1 MTAFRKSLAVLAMTA
16 VISLGFA
23 GTSHADISCDW
34 VWDGAGAWYC
44 QQA

>member
-1 MTAFRKSLAVLAMTA
+1 MSAFRKSLTVLAMTA

-23 GTSHADISCDW
+23 GTSHADINCGDW
-34 VWDGAGAWYC
+34 VWDGAVWYC